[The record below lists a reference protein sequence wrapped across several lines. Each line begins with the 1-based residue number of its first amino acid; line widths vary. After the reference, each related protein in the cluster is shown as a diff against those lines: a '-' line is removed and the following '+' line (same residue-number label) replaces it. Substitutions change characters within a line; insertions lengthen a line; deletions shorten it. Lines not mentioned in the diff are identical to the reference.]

1 MLISDATGASSSV
14 PAVFK
19 PKILR
24 DGFYTT
30 NYLID
35 GGLIANNPGLYSYML
50 SKYVSKNLNKGDRIL
65 LLSFSTGIAPQT
77 KDMRTL
83 DKLAWNLNL
92 VESIVDI
99 DVFMSSSYLSL
110 LFQ

>member
-1 MLISDATGASSSV
+1 MLIADATGASSSV
-14 PAVFK
+14 PAAFK

-24 DGFYTT
+24 DGFFNT

-50 SKYVSKNLNKGDRIL
+50 TKYLSKKLDKGDRIR

-77 KDMRTL
+77 KDFRTL
-83 DKLAWNLNL
+83 DKLGWKTNL
-92 VESIVDI
+92 VEAIVDI
-99 DVFMSSSYLSL
+99 DVFMSS
-110 LFQ
+110 